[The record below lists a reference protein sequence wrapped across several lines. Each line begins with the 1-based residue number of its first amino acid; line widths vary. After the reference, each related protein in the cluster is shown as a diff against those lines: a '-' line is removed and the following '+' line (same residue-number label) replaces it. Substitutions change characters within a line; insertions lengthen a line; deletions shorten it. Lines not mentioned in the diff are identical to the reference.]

1 MKIWNCFLNSYLNCW
16 TILCAKFFPLHRI
29 WILWL
34 LHVWY
39 SWAKWHQSTVP
50 TPSILMCQITKQWI
64 SLHQLFLHKGRK
76 LVNYFERCSPRPLHD
91 LVTIRVFNFLY
102 NVAQCGSHI
111 RSWKM
116 KVWYLVHSITT
127 YNIFSIA
134 PFRKKLKISTFFFAM
149 PFDCNG

>member
-16 TILCAKFFPLHRI
+16 AILSAKFFPLHRI

-64 SLHQLFLHKGRK
+64 SLHQLFLHKGKK
-76 LVNYFERCSPRPLHD
+76 LVNYFERCSPRPLHY

-102 NVAQCGSHI
+102 NVAQRGSYI

>member
-16 TILCAKFFPLHRI
+16 AILSAKFFPLHRI
-29 WILWL
+29 WMFACLIFVGKMAPI
-34 LHVWY
+34 HC
-39 SWAKWHQSTVP
+39 TN
-50 TPSILMCQITKQWI
+50 PSILMCQITKQWI
-64 SLHQLFLHKGRK
+64 SLHQLFLHKGKK

-102 NVAQCGSHI
+102 NVAQRGSYI

-134 PFRKKLKISTFFFAM
+134 PFRKKLKISTFFCHAIRL
-149 PFDCNG
+149 